1 MALAKILHQR
11 SPKSNFYAFRSL
23 SNQHRINKI
32 GYNAFKVTIKLQKFT
47 SANLNSLNPNLY
59 SRSRMDTIDL
69 EKLIQQGY
77 YVTLGATSSLL
88 EVIQDPIKRE
98 ENLRMWGR
106 TFNELSQDL
115 AAKGVSTEA
124 EARSYVDSFIA
135 QRVNGTKPQEETTSL
150 TTVNTTAESV
160 EETNAEAS
168 SAKVKSS
175 MRDEIQ
181 ELTDQLTNLRA
192 ELEQLRQ
199 K

>member
-1 MALAKILHQR
+1 
-11 SPKSNFYAFRSL
+11 
-23 SNQHRINKI
+23 
-32 GYNAFKVTIKLQKFT
+32 
-47 SANLNSLNPNLY
+47 
-59 SRSRMDTIDL
+59 MDTIDL
-69 EKLIQQGY
+69 EKLFQQGY

-106 TFNELSQDL
+106 TFNELSQEL

-135 QRVNGTKPQEETTSL
+135 QRVNGTKSQEDSTEL

-160 EETNAEAS
+160 EDINSES
-168 SAKVKSS
+168 STTKVQAS

-181 ELTDQLTNLRA
+181 ELTDQLANLRS